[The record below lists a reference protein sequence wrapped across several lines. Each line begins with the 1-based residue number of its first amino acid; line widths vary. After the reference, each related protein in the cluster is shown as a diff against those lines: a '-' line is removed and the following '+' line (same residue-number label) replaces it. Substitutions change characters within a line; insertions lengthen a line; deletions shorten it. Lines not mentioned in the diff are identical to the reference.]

1 MKRILLAIAFTC
13 NVLLAF
19 GQADSAV
26 IRIQNYL
33 RNIYAFNQAYPQ
45 EKAYLHLD
53 NRSYFIGDT
62 IWFKA
67 YVVNATTLRLTDVSK
82 VLYVELL
89 NDKGVE
95 METKKLRMENGQ
107 CHGGFILKDNYYTG
121 YYEVRAY
128 TRNMVNFG
136 NESLTLFDF
145 MDKYERAQSLL
156 SEKKARQD
164 LIPDINHCL
173 FSRTV
178 PVYSRPDTAGQYKRE
193 FEYYP
198 IHTKLAI
205 PDETDPKLRKDDLE
219 VRFYPEGGHLVVGV
233 PSVVAIE
240 ANDQWGREKKV
251 TGTLLYKDKQI
262 GTFATGH
269 RGRALV
275 QVIPE
280 DNKPIKAQVEYKGK
294 VYTYELPAALDE
306 GYVLNMKSTTDY
318 TGYEVML
325 SASPSQPEELLGW
338 SLQCRGALTAFDTIT
353 LGQGN
358 RVRMKLSKEVLHPGV
373 NQFTLFNADG
383 LVLADRLFFVQP
395 PATAPTLHVEL
406 PTDSLHP
413 FEEVDVNMQIRTSWG
428 GGTRG
433 FLSVSVTDADEDAPT
448 FDKRDIRSELLLT
461 SDLKGFIKDVDS
473 YFSHTTVRA
482 MHADIDLLMLTQGW
496 RRYEWA
502 TMAEGTKV
510 KPRYTPEK
518 GYVIDGYVADQIVD
532 SSDRWRADEYK
543 RIKNPWV
550 AIELKSEQVDYRDTI
565 QANEKGE
572 FSFDIPRHF
581 TGEAGVTIEIWKP
594 EGLGKTGIKGK
605 YSYIFPSLYCAF
617 SPAPTPYNYYACHS
631 PEDDYELQMLE
642 NIDFAM
648 EGLIDEVTIK
658 KRNKQKFEIHYDRP
672 DIVIDFI
679 KEYNTIIDRGL
690 HALTNPPPLK
700 GFYDP
705 VAPYT
710 LNRARIPDEL
720 SYVFLDYNNA
730 TKDSLTYKWYGKY
743 MQQKLLSESKILIKT
758 SSTLTN
764 GEYIS
769 GEEGYYLNFYQLPKE
784 IRIYSNLVSRELQPI
799 KQDLNTDNRRLLW
812 AHTIYFPIEKSP
824 KAPPY
829 EMKDGTRHTSFKGY
843 SQVISYYHRDYS
855 ETALPDTADYRRT
868 LYWNP
873 RVETDHQGRFSL
885 KFYNNAHTKRIA
897 VQAEGITSFGDLV
910 TIRKEQ

>member
-1 MKRILLAIAFTC
+1 MKRILLAITFICSA
-13 NVLLAF
+13 LLAF

-26 IRIQNYL
+26 VRIQNYL
-33 RNIYAFNQAYPQ
+33 KNIYAFNQAYPQ
-45 EKAYLHLD
+45 EKVYLHLD

-62 IWFKA
+62 LWFKA
-67 YVVNATTLRLTDVSK
+67 YVVNATTLQLTDVSK

-128 TRNMVNFG
+128 TRHMVNFG
-136 NESLTLFDF
+136 NERLTLFDF

-156 SEKKARQD
+156 SKKEARQS

-193 FEYYP
+193 FEHYP

-262 GTFATGH
+262 STFTTGH

-275 QVIPE
+275 QVTPE
-280 DNKPIKAQVEYKGK
+280 SNKPIKAQVEYKGK

-306 GYVLNMKSTTDY
+306 GYVLNMKPTADY
-318 TGYEVML
+318 AGYEVML
-325 SASPSQPEELLGW
+325 HASPSQPDELLGW

-353 LGQGN
+353 LGNGN
-358 RVRMKLSKEVLHPGV
+358 RIRMRLDKEALRPGV

-383 LVLADRLFFVQP
+383 HILADRLFFVQP
-395 PATAPTLHVEL
+395 PTTAPTLHVEL
-406 PTDSLHP
+406 PTDSLRP
-413 FEEVDVNMQIRTSWG
+413 FEEVGVDMQIQTSWG

-433 FLSVSVTDADEDAPT
+433 FLSVSITDADEDAPT
-448 FDKRDIRSELLLT
+448 FDKGDIRTELLLT

-473 YFSHTTVRA
+473 YFAHPTVRA

-510 KPRYTPEK
+510 KPHYTPEK

-532 SSDRWRADEYK
+532 SAGRWKADKYK

-581 TGEAGVTIEIWKP
+581 IGETGLTIKIWKP
-594 EGLGKTGIKGK
+594 EGLGKKGIRGK
-605 YSYIFPSLYCAF
+605 YRYIFPSLYCAF

-631 PEDDYELQMLE
+631 PEDDYELQLLE
-642 NIDFAM
+642 NIDLIT
-648 EGLIDEVTIK
+648 EGLIDEVTVK
-658 KRNKQKFEIHYDRP
+658 KRNKQKFEIHYDHP
-672 DIVIDFI
+672 DIVVDFI

-690 HALTNPPPLK
+690 HALTDPPPTK
-700 GFYDP
+700 GYYDP
-705 VAPYT
+705 VIPYT
-710 LNRARIPDEL
+710 LNRARIPDKL
-720 SYVFLDYNNA
+720 SFGNNA
-730 TKDSLTYKWYGKY
+730 TKDSLTYAYYKMFIGN
-743 MQQKLLSESKILIKT
+743 LTGGLST
-758 SSTLTN
+758 
-764 GEYIS
+764 GEYVA
-769 GEEGYYLNFYQLPKE
+769 EGGGRPYLKLYQLPKE
-784 IRIYSNLVSRELQPI
+784 IRIYSNLVSREQHPVN
-799 KQDLNTDNRRLLW
+799 QDLNTDHRQMLW
-812 AHTIYFPIEKSP
+812 AHTIYFPKEQSP
-824 KAPPY
+824 TAPPY
-829 EMKDGTRHTSFKGY
+829 DMRDGTRNTTFKGY
-843 SQVISYYHRDYS
+843 SQAISYYHRDYS

-873 RVETDHQGRFSL
+873 RVETDYQGRFSL
-885 KFYNNAHTKRIA
+885 KFYNNARTKRIA
-897 VQAEGITSFGDLV
+897 VQAEGVTTYGDLV
-910 TIRKEQ
+910 TVRKEQESHE

>member
-1 MKRILLAIAFTC
+1 MKRILLTIAFTC

-33 RNIYAFNQAYPQ
+33 KNIYAFNQAYPQ
-45 EKAYLHLD
+45 EKVYLHLD

-107 CHGGFILKDNYYTG
+107 CYGAFALKDGYYTG

-156 SEKKARQD
+156 PEKRARQD

-173 FSRTV
+173 FTRTV

-219 VRFYPEGGHLVVGV
+219 VRFYPEGGNLVVGV

-251 TGTLLYKDKQI
+251 TGTLFYKNEQI
-262 GTFATGH
+262 GTFTTGH

-275 QVIPE
+275 QVTPE
-280 DNKPIKAQVEYKGK
+280 SDKPIKTQVEYKGK
-294 VYTYELPAALDE
+294 VYTYELPTALNE
-306 GYVLNMKSTTDY
+306 GYVLNMKPTADY
-318 TGYEVML
+318 AGYEVL
-325 SASPSQPEELLGW
+325 LHASSSQPNELLGW

-353 LGQGN
+353 LGNGQ
-358 RVRMKLSKEVLHPGV
+358 RARMRLEQEVLRPGV
-373 NQFTLFNADG
+373 NQFTLFNAEG
-383 LVLADRLFFVQP
+383 RVLADRLFFVQP
-395 PATAPTLHVEL
+395 PATTPTLHVEL
-406 PTDSLHP
+406 PTDSLRP
-413 FEEVDVNMQIRTSWG
+413 FEEVAVDMQIQASWG

-433 FLSVSVTDADEDAPT
+433 FLSISVTDADEEATT
-448 FDKRDIRSELLLT
+448 FDKGDIRTELLLT

-473 YFSHTTVRA
+473 YFAHSSVRS

-496 RRYEWA
+496 RRYEWV

-518 GYVIDGYVADQIVD
+518 GYVIDGYVADQVVD
-532 SSDRWRADEYK
+532 TADRWRADAYK

-550 AIELKSEQVDYRDTI
+550 AINLKSEQVNYSDTI
-565 QANEKGE
+565 QANERGE

-581 TGEAGVTIEIWKP
+581 IDDAGLSIEIWKP
-594 EGLGKTGIKGK
+594 DGLGKEGIKGK
-605 YSYIFPSLYCAF
+605 YRYIFPSLYCAF

-631 PEDDYELQMLE
+631 PEDDYELQVLE
-642 NIDFAM
+642 HVDFAM

-658 KRNKQKFEIHYDRP
+658 KRNKQELEIHYDRP

-690 HALTNPPPLK
+690 HALTDPPPVK
-700 GFYDP
+700 GYYDP

-710 LNRARIPDEL
+710 LNRARIPDALNFGE
-720 SYVFLDYNNA
+720 NA
-730 TKDSLTYKWYGKY
+730 TKDSLTYAYYDMFIGK
-743 MQQKLLSESKILIKT
+743 LSGGLGS
-758 SSTLTN
+758 
-764 GEYIS
+764 GEYVN
-769 GEEGYYLNFYQLPKE
+769 GDEGRPYLKLYQLPKE
-784 IRIYSNLVSRELQPI
+784 IRIYSNLASREQYPV
-799 KQDLNTDNRRLLW
+799 KQDQNTDHRRMLW
-812 AHTIYFPIEKSP
+812 AHTTYFPKEMSP
-824 KAPPY
+824 TAPPY
-829 EMKDGTRHTSFKGY
+829 DMRDGTRNTTFKGY
-843 SQVISYYHRDYS
+843 SRVVSYYHRDYS
-855 ETALPDTADYRRT
+855 ETTLPDTADYRRT

-873 RVETDHQGRFSL
+873 DVRTDYQGRFSL
-885 KFYNNAHTKRIA
+885 KFYNNACTKRIV
-897 VQAEGITSFGDLV
+897 VQAEGITAFGDLV
-910 TIRKEQ
+910 TIRKEQAK

>member
-1 MKRILLAIAFTC
+1 MKRFLLAITFICST
-13 NVLLAF
+13 LLAF
-19 GQADSAV
+19 GQTDSAV
-26 IRIQNYL
+26 VRIQDYL

-107 CHGGFILKDNYYTG
+107 CYGGFILKDNYYTG

-219 VRFYPEGGHLVVGV
+219 VRFYPEGGHLVAGV

-240 ANDQWGREKKV
+240 ANDQWGREKKI

-275 QVIPE
+275 QVTPE
-280 DNKPIKAQVEYKGK
+280 VDKPIKAQVEYKGK

-358 RVRMKLSKEVLHPGV
+358 RVRMKLGKEVLHPGV

-395 PATAPTLHVEL
+395 PTTAPTLHVEL

-413 FEEVDVNMQIRTSWG
+413 FEEVDVDMQIRTSWG

-433 FLSVSVTDADEDAPT
+433 FLSVSVTDADEEAPT
-448 FDKRDIRSELLLT
+448 FDKRDIRTELLLT

-496 RRYEWA
+496 RRYDWT

-518 GYVIDGYVADQIVD
+518 GYVIDGYVADQYAEEEY
-532 SSDRWRADEYK
+532 RHQADAYK

-572 FSFDIPRHF
+572 FCFDIPRHF
-581 TGEAGVTIEIWKP
+581 TNDASLTIEIWKQ
-594 EGLGKTGIKGK
+594 KKGEK
-605 YSYIFPSLYCAF
+605 YRYIFPSLDCAF
-617 SPAPTPYNYYACHS
+617 SPAPTPYSYYENHS
-631 PEDDYELQMLE
+631 TEDDSELQILE
-642 NIDFAM
+642 NIDFVM

-658 KRNKQKFEIHYDRP
+658 KRNKQKHGIHYEYP
-672 DIVIDFI
+672 NLVIDYI
-679 KEYNTIIDRGL
+679 KEYNTIIDRGVYQYVG
-690 HALTNPPPLK
+690 PSIK
-700 GFYDP
+700 GRYCEP
-705 VAPYT
+705 Q
-710 LNRARIPDEL
+710 L
-720 SYVFLDYNNA
+720 SYSLTRAGLDDRIQFADSELYRANA
-730 TKDSLTYKWYGKY
+730 EKDSATYAYRKKY
-743 MQQKLLSESKILIKT
+743 LA
-758 SSTLTN
+758 N
-764 GEYIS
+764 GEYCPET
-769 GEEGYYLNFYQLPKE
+769 GMLMLYQLPKE
-784 IRIYSNLVSRELQPI
+784 VVIYSNLISREKLPLI
-799 KQDLNTDNRRLLW
+799 QDVNTDHRAEMYANF
-812 AHTIYFPIEKSP
+812 IYFPKEISP
-824 KAPPY
+824 QEPPY
-829 EMKDGTRHTSFKGY
+829 DMKDGTRYTSFKGY

-885 KFYNNAHTKRIA
+885 KFYNNARTKRIA

-910 TIRKEQ
+910 TFRKEQ

>member
-1 MKRILLAIAFTC
+1 MKRILLAITFICSA
-13 NVLLAF
+13 LLAF

-26 IRIQNYL
+26 VRIQNYL
-33 RNIYAFNQAYPQ
+33 KNIYAFNQAYPQ
-45 EKAYLHLD
+45 EKVYLHLD

-62 IWFKA
+62 LWFKA

-107 CHGGFILKDNYYTG
+107 CTGHFILKDSYYTG

-136 NESLTLFDF
+136 NEKLTLFDF
-145 MDKYERAQSLL
+145 MDKYERESSLL
-156 SEKKARQD
+156 SEKKAQQS

-219 VRFYPEGGHLVVGV
+219 VRFYPEGGYLVVGV

-262 GTFATGH
+262 GSFTTGH

-275 QVIPE
+275 QVTPE
-280 DNKPIKAQVEYKGK
+280 SDKPIKAQVEYKGK

-306 GYVLNMKSTTDY
+306 GDVLNMKPTADY
-318 TGYEVML
+318 AGYEVML
-325 SASPSQPEELLGW
+325 HASPSQPDELLGW

-353 LGQGN
+353 LGNGN
-358 RVRMKLSKEVLHPGV
+358 RIRMRLNKEVLRPGV

-383 LVLADRLFFVQP
+383 HVLADRLFFVQP
-395 PATAPTLHVEL
+395 PTTAPTLHVEL
-406 PTDSLHP
+406 PTDSLRP
-413 FEEVDVNMQIRTSWG
+413 FEEVGVDMQIQTSWG

-433 FLSVSVTDADEDAPT
+433 FLSVSITDADEDAPT
-448 FDKRDIRSELLLT
+448 FDKGDIRTKLLLT

-473 YFSHTTVRA
+473 YFAHPTMRA

-510 KPRYTPEK
+510 KPHYTPEK
-518 GYVIDGYVADQIVD
+518 GYVIDGYVADQIVEED
-532 SSDRWRADEYK
+532 DRWRADEYK

-581 TGEAGVTIEIWKP
+581 IGEAGLTIEIWKP
-594 EGLGKTGIKGK
+594 GGLGKEGIKGK

-631 PEDDYELQMLE
+631 PEDDYELQVLE
-642 NIDFAM
+642 NVDFAM
-648 EGLIDEVTIK
+648 EGLIDEVTVK

-700 GFYDP
+700 GYYDP

-720 SYVFLDYNNA
+720 RYVFVNYNNA
-730 TKDSLTYKWYGKY
+730 TKDSLTYKWYDKY
-743 MQQKLLSESKILIKT
+743 MMQETLSDTAFPKPTQS
-758 SSTLTN
+758 LTN
-764 GEYIS
+764 GEYIID
-769 GEEGYYLNFYQLPKE
+769 GYYLNFYQLPKE
-784 IRIYSNLVSRELQPI
+784 IRIYSNLVSREQYPI
-799 KQDLNTDNRRLLW
+799 KQDSNTDHRRLLW

-829 EMKDGTRHTSFKGY
+829 EMKDGTRYTSFKGY

-873 RVETDHQGRFSL
+873 RVETDHLGRFSL
-885 KFYNNAHTKRIA
+885 KFYNNARTKRIA
-897 VQAEGITSFGDLV
+897 VQAEGITAFGDLV
-910 TIRKEQ
+910 TVRKEQ